1 MVPRSLCNKLT
12 VTFGIVLLSFEIILG
27 TCIKRDEQ
35 IQKYL
40 TSSESPFDNY
50 FNISRAVYPSVDL
63 PSLLINISVVFRKTA
78 NEKSNG
84 SNCWSTLERNVSR
97 STLNFTWSMSC
108 LYVSGGEISLESMKW
123 FSLGAIFPN
132 RRKRGLHITLPEL
145 CRDSPVEINKTME
158 YFLSTVNDHSELSNV
173 FLSRFSFVVLTFSKE
188 SEGGGTGGKGRR
200 STPLLT
206 LFPPALL
213 FAPSSTGKRVHRLVK
228 ELGLCRSTVY
238 LVGPWADHTMCLWL
252 IIVDMRRIKSMR
264 VINCSEAVK
273 RRKGDSSFND
283 LQLKVI
289 S

>member
-12 VTFGIVLLSFEIILG
+12 VIFAIVLLSFEIILG

-84 SNCWSTLERNVSR
+84 SNSWSTLERNVSR

-145 CRDSPVEINKTME
+145 CRDSPVEINKTMK

-200 STPLLT
+200 
-206 LFPPALL
+206 
-213 FAPSSTGKRVHRLVK
+213 
-228 ELGLCRSTVY
+228 
-238 LVGPWADHTMCLWL
+238 
-252 IIVDMRRIKSMR
+252 
-264 VINCSEAVK
+264 
-273 RRKGDSSFND
+273 
-283 LQLKVI
+283 
-289 S
+289 